1 MGVSIPRLI
10 YWQKVSSTSRY
21 TIIIHDTFS
30 ATKKHKAMVE
40 KVQNRCQFV
49 VEKSWII
56 NCISISRRDLSQP
69 IPDLFT
75 LGIVTHDQMMSG

>member
-1 MGVSIPRLI
+1 
-10 YWQKVSSTSRY
+10 
-21 TIIIHDTFS
+21 
-30 ATKKHKAMVE
+30 MVE